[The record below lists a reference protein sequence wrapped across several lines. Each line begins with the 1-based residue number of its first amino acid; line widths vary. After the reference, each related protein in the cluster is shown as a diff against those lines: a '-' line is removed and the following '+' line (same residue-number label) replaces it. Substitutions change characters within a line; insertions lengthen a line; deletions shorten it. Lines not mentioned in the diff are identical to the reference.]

1 MSSNSI
7 TGYPRPSQR
16 SDFFIQ
22 DLGTAAFFGIE
33 FIDTLE
39 DLIVENQNLTCKPNI
54 LIEGST
60 ILLDYGDCTSQTDK
74 DYIDSAFKSM
84 GVGMGFTLTTASYND
99 KEKNNVAD
107 LSASC
112 TFNSYTNYKILGTI
126 STIGSTSENNYYLSE
141 NFETVPQIGTTAG
154 LTSGVTS
161 NALVN
166 FTTSEETSF
175 VYNDFTTGDYVD
187 FGTPNNNGRFVLNGI
202 TVDDFGR
209 EVVTFKSEGVVATPE
224 NLKGTEVIVGH
235 SRKVFRN
242 AGDTDLTDAVVFSI
256 TESVNGG
263 DRFLSVNGVP
273 QQNLVLNRGRM
284 YAFVENFTRSAFS
297 NFTIITS
304 PDSLETAY
312 AGDTGLYAVSDNSLN
327 KRVTFF
333 VPNNT
338 TPNILYYNG
347 STQRFNGGSIS
358 IVGSYTHNEVVP
370 SLQTNGGNTL
380 AAAILSFGTSGYS

>member
-74 DYIDSAFKSM
+74 DYIDAAFKSM

-99 KEKNNVAD
+99 KERNNVAD

-161 NALVN
+161 NA
-166 FTTSEETSF
+166 SEL
-175 VYNDFTTGDYVD
+175 YN
-187 FGTPNNNGRFVLNGI
+187 
-202 TVDDFGR
+202 
-209 EVVTFKSEGVVATPE
+209 K
-224 NLKGTEVIVGH
+224 
-235 SRKVFRN
+235 
-242 AGDTDLTDAVVFSI
+242 
-256 TESVNGG
+256 
-263 DRFLSVNGVP
+263 
-273 QQNLVLNRGRM
+273 
-284 YAFVENFTRSAFS
+284 
-297 NFTIITS
+297 
-304 PDSLETAY
+304 
-312 AGDTGLYAVSDNSLN
+312 
-327 KRVTFF
+327 
-333 VPNNT
+333 
-338 TPNILYYNG
+338 
-347 STQRFNGGSIS
+347 
-358 IVGSYTHNEVVP
+358 
-370 SLQTNGGNTL
+370 
-380 AAAILSFGTSGYS
+380 